1 MLRRIKRIHRE
12 IEDLVWGVLR
22 VDFSCLLTT
31 TGRHDMIVFR
41 KGEAPKLEIQTKISL
56 ETVGPEFLVVQI
68 RQCLS
73 QQGNGTTLPKC
84 VRGHSS
90 VPGLARSIA
99 TSI

>member
-1 MLRRIKRIHRE
+1 MAGGGGSGGGWVAKAYMHGCIIFMKLHA
-12 IEDLVWGVLR
+12 
-22 VDFSCLLTT
+22 

-68 RQCLS
+68 TQCLS
-73 QQGNGTTLPKC
+73 QGNGTTLPKC